1 MHRGLLAAGLLC
13 LAAFSVVALLV
24 YPDAR
29 SNCATDVF
37 TGNATNPGACS
48 QDENLLGGSVL
59 AIAVAIVVAVVALF
73 LGRGAKVLR
82 ERSTPGHP
90 EGAAGAKAPKADGR
104 GGPTS
109 GTGPRPSADD
119 EDPSR

>member
-13 LAAFSVVALLV
+13 LAVFSVVALLV
-24 YPDAR
+24 YPGAR
-29 SNCATDVF
+29 SSCATDVF

-48 QDENLLGGSVL
+48 QDENLLGASVL
-59 AIAVAIVVAVVALF
+59 AIAIAIVVAIVALF
-73 LGRGAKVLR
+73 LGRAAKAPR
-82 ERSTPGHP
+82 ERSTAGRV
-90 EGAAGAKAPKADGR
+90 EGPAGAEAPKADGR